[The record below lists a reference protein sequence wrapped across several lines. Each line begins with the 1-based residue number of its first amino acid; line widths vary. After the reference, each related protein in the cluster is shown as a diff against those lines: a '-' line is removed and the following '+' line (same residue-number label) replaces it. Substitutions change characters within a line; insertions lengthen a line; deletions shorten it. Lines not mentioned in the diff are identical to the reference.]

1 MAPAAVSRGMC
12 EPLLGFMLLTL
23 RAMTIA
29 TGMVDAVVAPTRVAL
44 REAVAVEAAPA
55 LLDGTDDLAV
65 CGGERG
71 RALQVFWRKRSED
84 IAEGGLLQ
92 ESPFPS
98 GCVVWWRRKRA

>member
-1 MAPAAVSRGMC
+1 MAPAAVSRGVRATAGFR
-12 EPLLGFMLLTL
+12 LLPL

-65 CGGERG
+65 CGGERESAPG
-71 RALQVFWRKRSED
+71 ILAQSSED

-92 ESPFPS
+92 ESPVPS